1 LGIDTNASAIETLEN
16 AGYITSTLTE
26 SQVDG
31 FVANNGF
38 AAASDIPDVSD
49 FITADDLPDVSGID
63 TNASAIE
70 TLENAGYIT
79 STLTEEQVDGFVAN
93 NGYLTEVG
101 TISYNDLSNK
111 PSIPDVSDFI
121 TADDLP
127 DVSGIDTN
135 ASAIETLENAG
146 YITSTL
152 TEEQVDGFV
161 ANNGYLTEVGTISY
175 NDLSN
180 KPSIPDVS
188 DFITADDL
196 PDVSG
201 IDTNASAIET
211 LENAGYI
218 TSTLTEEQV
227 DGFVANNGYLTEV
240 GTISYNDLSNKPSI
254 PDVSSFITADDLPD
268 VSGIDTNASA
278 IETLENAGYI
288 TSTLTESQV

>member
-1 LGIDTNASAIETLEN
+1 
-16 AGYITSTLTE
+16 TE

-288 TSTLTESQV
+288 TSTLTESQ